1 MRNGSIPIIETSIH
15 SNNPQEVRYVD
26 QKIFSHKRNISDASS
41 KASSNRSHQPS
52 TASNSPAML
61 LQKIQYENET
71 NAAQS
76 YISLSN
82 ASAVLDKEDINE
94 SEYQCSQT
102 ESENAPRQHFASS
115 GSMYNTTSNLE
126 LTNSTCSSVQS
137 SHQSLPGYH
146 PAPKYGSQ
154 LGLPSHAHHY
164 SQRNHNHY
172 HHQKTPSISSS
183 VLGGRATSEV
193 GIIPLS
199 IGLTAA
205 GSESA
210 VAKLIIV

>member
-1 MRNGSIPIIETSIH
+1 MRNGSVPSIQTSTH
-15 SNNPQEVRYVD
+15 SNNPQDVRYVD

-41 KASSNRSHQPS
+41 KTSSNRGHQPS

-61 LQKIQYENET
+61 KIKYENENNT
-71 NAAQS
+71 GESN
-76 YISLSN
+76 ISLRNVSEYIN
-82 ASAVLDKEDINE
+82 KEELNE

-102 ESENAPRQHFASS
+102 ESENAPRQHYTSS

-137 SHQSLPGYH
+137 SHQSLPNYH
-146 PAPKYGSQ
+146 PAPRYGSQ
-154 LGLPSHAHHY
+154 LGLPTHLHHN